1 MRCNSKTFI
10 SEMIKVECEL
20 LLPAVN
26 NKFYS
31 KFRAEVQSSGKLVC
45 KEIKFCDYGIKFI
58 MELSK
63 F

>member
-1 MRCNSKTFI
+1 
-10 SEMIKVECEL
+10 MIKVECEL